1 MRHTGVDSRLA
12 GANSPPSN
20 DWLVVSTLRRIVL
33 VQLPI
38 PQPGIE
44 PARGNVPL
52 AAGLLALYA
61 RRQGLDAQY
70 EIEIFPARLANR
82 LADRGLVQAI
92 LAREPWM
99 VGFTCYLWN
108 IERSLWVAGQIER
121 LRPEVRILL
130 GGPEITRDN
139 SWVLESPHVDFAV
152 VGEGEQTFAELLAE
166 LVDHDLPRRP
176 IPGLY
181 VSLRAAVTAGIPP
194 HSPIGA
200 PAAGRPGLG
209 TLPSP
214 RAPLARLDDVSS
226 PYLEGILDA
235 AEEHMLLLETIRGC
249 AYRCKFCYYPK
260 SYDGLYFLST
270 EQIVATLEYARQ
282 RRVREVTLLDPTLNQ
297 RRDFAGF
304 LRLLATC
311 NPGHTFTYFGELR
324 AEGIDAEIAALLRDA
339 NFTEVEIGLQSVEPV
354 AQTLMDRRNNM
365 RAFERGVRS
374 MLDVGLRVKIDLI
387 VGLPG
392 DTPDSVRRSIRYVH
406 DNGLYSDVQVFNLAV
421 LPGTAFREEAA
432 HHGLVY
438 QPRPPYTVLRTPTMD
453 FEDICALVA
462 EAEETFETEF
472 DALPAPTLE
481 VDSLPGDALGLARIW
496 RVDLDRE
503 GRDPLASPGR
513 RAVGFTVWV
522 RGDDLG
528 AQADECA
535 RLARRVLDDNPHT
548 TLQFVLE
555 PTGDPHRVTPE
566 LLDTVLD
573 SCYRTPTYLDR
584 YYALAPGGVKGTKR
598 LVVVVPAALRDQVG
612 GAWVAAMGEGATL
625 AWQGTLDESELDE
638 HEYVLRE

>member
-1 MRHTGVDSRLA
+1 M
-12 GANSPPSN
+12 
-20 DWLVVSTLRRIVL
+20 STPRRIVL

-44 PARGNVPL
+44 PPRGNVPL

-61 RRQGLDAQY
+61 RRRGLDAHY
-70 EIEIFPARLANR
+70 DIEIFPAKFANR
-82 LADRGLVQAI
+82 LGDQGLVQAI

-99 VGFTCYLWN
+99 VAFTCYLWN
-108 IERSLWVAGQIER
+108 IERSLWVAEQIAR
-121 LRPEVRILL
+121 LRPEVRILV

-139 SWVLESPHVDFAV
+139 AWVLECPHVDFAAI
-152 VGEGEQTFAELLAE
+152 GEGEQTFAELLAA
-166 LVDHDLPRRP
+166 LVDHELPRHP

-181 VSLRAAVTAGIPP
+181 VLPRAPVTAGIPA
-194 HSPIGA
+194 HA
-200 PAAGRPGLG
+200 PAGTPAAAHPGLG
-209 TLPSP
+209 PLPSP
-214 RAPLARLDDVSS
+214 RAPLTRLDDVSS

-235 AEEHMLLLETIRGC
+235 AEERMLLLETIRGC
-249 AYRCKFCYYPK
+249 VYKCKFCYYPK
-260 SYDGLYFLST
+260 SYDGLYFLSE
-270 EQIVATLEYARQ
+270 EQIVASLRHARQ
-282 RRVREVTLLDPTLNQ
+282 HGVREVILLDPTLNQ

-304 LRLLATC
+304 LRLLAAC
-311 NPGHTFTYFGELR
+311 NPEHTFTYFGELR

-339 NFTEVEIGLQSVEPV
+339 NFTEVEIGLQSVERA
-354 AQTLMDRRNNM
+354 AQDLMDRRNNM
-365 RAFERGVRS
+365 RAFERGVSS
-374 MLDVGLRVKIDLI
+374 MLEAGLRVKIDLI

-392 DTPDSVRRSIRYVH
+392 DSPESVRRGIRYVH

-432 HHGLVY
+432 RHGLVY
-438 QPRPPYTVLRTPTMD
+438 QPRPPYAVLRTPTMD

-472 DALPAPTLE
+472 DALPEPKLD
-481 VDSLPGDALGLARIW
+481 VDAVAGDPLGLARVW

-503 GRDPLASPGR
+503 SREPLPAPGR
-513 RAVGFTVWV
+513 RAAGFTVWV

-528 AQADECA
+528 ARADECA
-535 RLARRVLDDNPHT
+535 RLARQILDDNPHT

-555 PTGDPHRVTPE
+555 PTGDPLRVSPD

-573 SCYRTPTYLDR
+573 ACYRVPTYLDR

-598 LVVVVPAALRDQVG
+598 IVVVVPAAWRGQVG

-625 AWQGTLDESELDE
+625 VWQGAVDESDLDA
-638 HEYVLRE
+638 HEYVHRG